1 MLFTSNRQI
10 KNQENGEKYS
20 KITGSPSKSKGT
32 SFNYHEVI
40 QLELKIQQESYATQ
54 FDKFIMAIQNEYTTQ
69 KAIKEEVKEGAETK
83 PQED

>member
-1 MLFTSNRQI
+1 MSFHEISMVVH
-10 KNQENGEKYS
+10 
-20 KITGSPSKSKGT
+20 GSPSKGKGS
-32 SFNYHEVI
+32 SFNYHDII

-54 FDKFIMAIQNEYTTQ
+54 FDKFVIAIQNAYTTQ